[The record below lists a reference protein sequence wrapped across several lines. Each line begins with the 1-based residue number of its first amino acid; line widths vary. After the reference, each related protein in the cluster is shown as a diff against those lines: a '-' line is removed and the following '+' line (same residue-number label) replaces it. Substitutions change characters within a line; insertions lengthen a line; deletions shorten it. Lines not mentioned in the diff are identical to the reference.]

1 MVLRQID
8 PADFT
13 IKDSAVLIMNLKD
26 NIVKYESSL
35 DGYEQPDDI
44 ENIEEATQNI
54 HTNLIY

>member
-1 MVLRQID
+1 MVLRQIH
-8 PADFT
+8 PADF
-13 IKDSAVLIMNLKD
+13 KMFESAVLNMNLDD